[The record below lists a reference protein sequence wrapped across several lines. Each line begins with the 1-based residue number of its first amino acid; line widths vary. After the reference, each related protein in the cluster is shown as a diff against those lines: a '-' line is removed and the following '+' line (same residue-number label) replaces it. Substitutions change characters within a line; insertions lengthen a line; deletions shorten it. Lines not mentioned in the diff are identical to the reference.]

1 MRVNGRMAAGAA
13 ALVVA
18 ITVAV
23 AAWAEPLTIRIGWV
37 VTPGHMA
44 PLIEALG
51 KREPAVF
58 KHLGQ
63 SYVLQPLRFNG
74 TTPQIQAQ
82 AIGDLE
88 VASFSTS
95 AFALAITNAHL
106 DERVVADVVADGHPG
121 YFSENFVGLA
131 EGPVRTVEDIKGRRV
146 ATNAIGSASDTAMR
160 TMFRKHGIK
169 DSDFT
174 TVEANFANMPAML
187 DSGKVDLIGT
197 LPQFAQE
204 LRSGKYR
211 VLFTARDAVGRR
223 RRSSGRCCAD
233 VIAAH
238 RPALSTSSKTTSA
251 LSAGFSTR
259 KTATRRS
266 PSRRRNQTAEGR
278 PRLCLHQGRLL
289 PLARCA
295 ARCGFGAKRDRRQ
308 RRDGRYP
315 EARRDR
321 AAICRPVADRG
332 SQAAHRRRIGKDCG
346 RGRAHRHRPGQ
357 PCLSAAAR
365 PRRSWRSTMCRSTVR
380 DREFVALA
388 RTERV
393 RQEHPALSGRRLS
406 AGRARHD
413 TRRGQAGHRAGT
425 RPRHRLPAFCAVS
438 VEDGD
443 PERALWPRKAGH
455 GARRSGCAAPA
466 SSSTSSGS
474 PGSRTAIPRNSRAA

>member
-13 ALVVA
+13 ALVIA

-95 AFALAITNAHL
+95 ALALAITNAHL

-211 VLFTARDAVGRR
+211 VVFTARDAVGPTQAVIWAIR
-223 RRSSGRCCAD
+223 AN

-238 RPALSTSSKTTSA
+238 RPVLIDFFEDHIRAVRWFLDPKNRDAALAILADVTKLPKENLAFAFTKDDFYHSPDARPDVVSVQKEIDASA
-251 LSAGFSTR
+251 ETGVIPKRIEIAPQYVDVSLI
-259 KTATRRS
+259 
-266 PSRRRNQTAEGR
+266 EE
-278 PRLCLHQGRLL
+278 
-289 PLARCA
+289 
-295 ARCGFGAKRDRRQ
+295 AKRRV
-308 RRDGRYP
+308 DG
-315 EARRDR
+315 E
-321 AAICRPVADRG
+321 
-332 SQAAHRRRIGKDCG
+332 
-346 RGRAHRHRPGQ
+346 
-357 PCLSAAAR
+357 
-365 PRRSWRSTMCRSTVR
+365 
-380 DREFVALA
+380 
-388 RTERV
+388 
-393 RQEHPALSGRRLS
+393 
-406 AGRARHD
+406 
-413 TRRGQAGHRAGT
+413 
-425 RPRHRLPAFCAVS
+425 
-438 VEDGD
+438 
-443 PERALWPRKAGH
+443 
-455 GARRSGCAAPA
+455 
-466 SSSTSSGS
+466 
-474 PGSRTAIPRNSRAA
+474 